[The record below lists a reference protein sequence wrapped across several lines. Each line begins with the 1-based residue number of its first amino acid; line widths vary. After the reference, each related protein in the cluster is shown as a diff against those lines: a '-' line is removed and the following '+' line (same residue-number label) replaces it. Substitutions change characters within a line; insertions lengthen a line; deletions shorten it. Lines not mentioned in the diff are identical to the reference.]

1 MRRMVVVALVGALLA
16 LLTASP
22 AVAGPFDPGI
32 GACVPLPDPPL
43 LLDWTIRAIKVAIGG
58 EVDCGL

>member
-1 MRRMVVVALVGALLA
+1 MRRKVATWLVGMLLA
-16 LLTASP
+16 LGATIM
-22 AVAGPFDPGI
+22 GPFDPGI

-43 LLDWTIRAIKVAIGG
+43 IDWTIRAIKVAIGG